1 MEANITLLPHQLE
14 FCSDVS
20 TRYLALCGG
29 YGCGKT
35 YAFVTKAVHLALLNG
50 GSEGAVLEPTI
61 DMARRILVPEMI
73 NFLENNN
80 IDYVYKKADKEF
92 MIQTSKGISKIH
104 VLSGENYTRLV
115 GLNLAWFGVDEVD
128 TIRNKDIAKDMFDV
142 LISRIRD
149 KKAPNIQGFFTSTPE
164 GFHFLYDTF
173 EKEVAE
179 KKLTDRRLIRGRT
192 MDNPHLAD
200 GFIESLLQNYTAEQ
214 CEAYLN
220 GQFINLN
227 TGTIYYSFNRND
239 NHSDISL
246 DDPMMDKHIL
256 HIGMDFNV
264 GKCSAVTHIVVKGQ
278 PIAVDEIQGIKNT
291 EDMIKEIQRRYP
303 KRVIRVYPDASGS
316 NEKTNSNQT
325 DHILLSKAGFKVVAK
340 KKNPYVKDRI
350 ANMNAMFH
358 NSKGE
363 RNYKVNTRKCPI
375 YTTCLEQQS
384 YTKNGEPDKMHD
396 QDHPNDAAGYF
407 ITTVFPM
414 KSRASI
420 RVR

>member
-1 MEANITLLPHQLE
+1 MQSSVKLLPHQYE
-14 FCSDVS
+14 FCMDNT

-35 YAFVTKAVHLALLNG
+35 FAFVAKAINLAFLNG

-73 NFLENNN
+73 NFLDEHN

-92 MIQTSKGISKIH
+92 LINTPGGVSKIH

-128 TIRNKDIAKDMFDV
+128 TIRNKDIANDMFDV

-149 KKAPNIQGFFTSTPE
+149 KKATNIQGYFTSTPE

-173 EKEVAE
+173 EKEVIE
-179 KKLTDRRLIRGRT
+179 KGITDRKLIRGKT

-200 GFIESLLQNYTAEQ
+200 GFIDSLLANYTPEQ

-220 GQFINLN
+220 GGFVNLN
-227 TGTIYYSFNRND
+227 SGTIYYAFNRVD
-239 NHSDISL
+239 NNSTETLEKH
-246 DDPMMDKHIL
+246 PKHIL

-264 GKCSAVTHIVVKGQ
+264 GKCSAVTHIVVNKD
-278 PIAVDEIQGIKNT
+278 PIAVDEIQGEQNT
-291 EDMIKEIQRRYP
+291 ESMIKEIKRRYP
-303 KRVIRVYPDASGS
+303 NRVIRIYPDASGNS
-316 NEKTNSNQT
+316 QKTNSSKT
-325 DHILLSKAGFKVVAK
+325 DHLLLKQAGFKVVANK
-340 KKNPYVKDRI
+340 RNPFVKDRI
-350 ANMNAMFH
+350 TTMNSMFN

-363 RNYKVNTRKCPI
+363 RRYKINITKCPI
-375 YTTCLEQQS
+375 YTACLEQQS
-384 YTKNGEPDKMHD
+384 YNKHGEPDKTHD

-407 ITTVFPM
+407 MYTVFPL
-414 KSRASI
+414 KSRASV

>member
-1 MEANITLLPHQLE
+1 MDASIELLPHQYE
-14 FCSDVS
+14 FCTDNT

-35 YAFVTKAVHLALLNG
+35 FAFVAKAIQLAFLNG

-73 NFLENNN
+73 NFLDNNG
-80 IDYVYKKADKEF
+80 IDYVYRKADKEF
-92 MIQTSKGISKIH
+92 IIYTPKGPSKIH

-128 TIRNKDIAKDMFDV
+128 TIRNKDVAKDMFDV

-149 KKAPNIQGFFTSTPE
+149 KSAPNIQGYFTSTPE

-179 KKLTDRRLIRGRT
+179 KGITDRKLIRGRT

-200 GFIESLLQNYTAEQ
+200 GFIDSLLQNYTKEQ

-220 GQFINLN
+220 GHFINLN
-227 TGTIYYSFNRND
+227 TGTIYYAFNRKD
-239 NHSDISL
+239 NHSDVSL
-246 DDPMMDKHIL
+246 DDPKYAKHIL

-264 GKCSAVTHIVVKGQ
+264 GKCSAVTHLVVNGD
-278 PIAVDEIQGIKNT
+278 PVAVDEIQGVKNT
-291 EDMIKEIQRRYP
+291 EEMIKLIKQKYP
-303 KRVIRVYPDASGS
+303 NRVIRVYPDASGK

-325 DHILLSKAGFKVVAK
+325 DHILLKNAGFKVVAK
-340 KKNPYVKDRI
+340 TKNPYVKDRI
-350 ANMNAMFH
+350 TTMNAMFC
-358 NSKGE
+358 NNKGE
-363 RNYKVNTRKCPI
+363 RRYKVNTRKCPV

-384 YTKNGEPDKMHD
+384 YAKNGEPDKMHD